1 MIYLNNNQGL
11 TLIRLIVGMTLLGLI
26 MAGIT
31 PLFSTSL
38 DVMSNGMTKDSL
50 LQEGRW
56 VVDMIAKDISA
67 IDINKITTPTLPTA
81 TTATTAATLTF
92 IPFKSSTPVTP
103 VTYSVVNREV
113 CRQEGTGIQRPMTD
127 GKRNTNSSATLKFT
141 RNIDGISIDI
151 ELTLTK
157 ADNKNRISTENIK
170 TTIFP
175 LNNGNDN

>member
-1 MIYLNNNQGL
+1 MGDIFFFNDIDNTIFSDFKAATNQ
-11 TLIRLIVGMTLLGLI
+11 
-26 MAGIT
+26 
-31 PLFSTSL
+31 
-38 DVMSNGMTKDSL
+38 
-50 LQEGRW
+50 W
-56 VVDMIAKDISA
+56 
-67 IDINKITTPTLPTA
+67 
-81 TTATTAATLTF
+81 ATLTF

-141 RNIDGISIDI
+141 RNTDGISIDI

-157 ADNKNRISTENIK
+157 ADNKNRLSTENIK

>member
-11 TLIRLIVGMTLLGLI
+11 TLIRLIVGMALLGLI

-38 DVMSNGMTKDSL
+38 DVMSNGITRDNL

-81 TTATTAATLTF
+81 TNATTATTLTF
-92 IPFKSSTPVTP
+92 IPFKSTTP
-103 VTYSVVNREV
+103 VTYSVVDKEV

-141 RNIDGISIDI
+141 RNTDGISIDI